1 MLESLQRRIGSES
14 EANRRLGADR
24 ASDAERRSVVA
35 TPLFRL
41 GRAIFGG
48 ILAVMAIDNLRNLDE
63 RIEYARAKGAPAP
76 DLSVPG
82 ISITLLLGSI
92 GVTLWR
98 LPSASAAAVATF
110 FAAVTPQMHD
120 FWTIDDDAER
130 QQEFF
135 QFLKNGALFGAA
147 IALARLARRRK

>member
-1 MLESLQRRIGSES
+1 VLKSLQRRIES
-14 EANRRLGADR
+14 DRETERRTDSGR
-24 ASDAERRSVVA
+24 GPDAERRSVVA

-48 ILAVMAIDNLRNLDE
+48 ILALLAIDNLRNLDE
-63 RIEYARAKGAPAP
+63 RIEYARAKDAPAP

-82 ISITLLLGSI
+82 ISIVLLLGSI

-98 LPSASAAAVATF
+98 LPSASAAAVAAF

-120 FWTIDDDAER
+120 FWTIEDDQER

>member
-1 MLESLQRRIGSES
+1 VLESLQRRIES
-14 EANRRLGADR
+14 DGETKRRIDPDR
-24 ASDAERRSVVA
+24 GPDAERRSVVS

-48 ILAVMAIDNLRNLDE
+48 VLALLAIDNLRNLDE

-120 FWTIDDDAER
+120 FWTIEDDAER

-147 IALARLARRRK
+147 IALARLARRHK

>member
-1 MLESLQRRIGSES
+1 VLESLQRRVGSGGETERRIGGGRET
-14 EANRRLGADR
+14 GTD
-24 ASDAERRSVVA
+24 RRSVVA

-48 ILAVMAIDNLRNLDE
+48 ILALLAVDNLRNLDE

-82 ISITLLLGSI
+82 ISITLLLGSV

-98 LPSASAAAVATF
+98 LPSASAAAVAAF

-120 FWTIDDDAER
+120 FWAIEDDQER

-147 IALARLARRRK
+147 IALARLARRHK

>member
-1 MLESLQRRIGSES
+1 VLESLQRRIES
-14 EANRRLGADR
+14 DSKLERRLDADR
-24 ASDAERRSVVA
+24 GTDAERRSVVA

-48 ILAVMAIDNLRNLDE
+48 ILALLAIDNLRNLDE
-63 RIEYARAKGAPAP
+63 RIEYARAKSAPVP

-98 LPSASAAAVATF
+98 LPSASAAAIAAF

-120 FWTIDDDAER
+120 FWTIEDDEER
-130 QQEFF
+130 QEEFF